1 MVGFTTLA
9 LSALLSSLATSS
21 PISPSSSS
29 SSSSLIPTKRQITC
43 VPSTGLYILVAR
55 GSNQPVGEGSV
66 GPVANLIEAQL
77 AGSYSHAIDYP
88 ATIIGSDSNYLSSVE
103 DGIKD
108 TKKSIEEY
116 VAACGADARI
126 ALIGYSQGGN
136 VMTDTLAGGTGKPEP
151 IAESYRK
158 NIVGVAVFAD
168 PRFNAGK
175 AYSRGTSTKDGI
187 FGREGSAAALDTWAD
202 VLVSYCDE
210 NDFFCASGSSL
221 DVHYAAVDTY
231 AQQAA
236 DFIVGLAR

>member
-21 PISPSSSS
+21 PISSPSS
-29 SSSSLIPTKRQITC
+29 LLPTKRQITC
-43 VPSTGLYILVAR
+43 VPSSGLYILVAR
-55 GSNQPVGEGSV
+55 GSNQPEGEGSV

-88 ATIIGSDSNYLSSVE
+88 ATIISWESNYFSSVE
-103 DGIKD
+103 DGIED
-108 TKKSIEEY
+108 TKKSIQEY
-116 VAACGADARI
+116 VAACGEDARI

-175 AYSRGTSTKDGI
+175 AYSRGTSTEDGI
-187 FGREGSAAALDTWAD
+187 FGRDSSAAALDTWAD
-202 VLVSYCDE
+202 VLVSYCDA
-210 NDFFCASGSSL
+210 DDLFCASGGSL
-221 DVHYAAVDTY
+221 DVHYAAVEKY
-231 AQQAA
+231 SQQAA
-236 DFIVGLAR
+236 DFIIGLAM